1 MKKLI
6 FVASLF
12 ASTVYAQDC
21 ANLASQA
28 PASMALKA
36 ETFPDSPAIAAV
48 GNVPA
53 LPALKA
59 HCKLNG
65 QIRERVGVSE
75 KGEPR
80 KFHIGFELRLPVD
93 WNGRL
98 LYQGGGGNDGIVR
111 PAIGP
116 QATGDVLAL
125 NRGFAVV
132 TTDAGHQGP

>member
-1 MKKLI
+1 MKSILML
-6 FVASLF
+6 VAIMLGSN
-12 ASTVYAQDC
+12 ASAQDC

-36 ETFPDSPAIAAV
+36 EIFPDSPAIAAV

-53 LPALKA
+53 MPALKA

-65 QIRERVGVSE
+65 QMRERVGVSE

-80 KFHIGFELRLPVD
+80 KFYIGFELRLPVD

-116 QATGDVLAL
+116 QACA
-125 NRGFAVV
+125 
-132 TTDAGHQGP
+132 